1 MFFWGGGPCILAGG
15 PIQKNLKWSTKN
27 FHGHHC
33 PAAIQPL
40 GGPCHPSTSP
50 LCSIRTISMLTRNI
64 PKIIL
69 GKTQKKLIGG
79 RGEEGKRGP
88 FRGQN
93 FCGSPSQVDGHGWP
107 RSRVEGGLTR
117 VPGRRAAK
125 KNKKNNNKKNKNNGI
140 YSVSAKNGKSSKKEF

>member
-1 MFFWGGGPCILAGG
+1 MVTCGTPTRGGVHNPGWDLWSKYGYHAPTRGGVHNTRTSILEEGG
-15 PIQKNLKWSTKN
+15 K
-27 FHGHHC
+27 
-33 PAAIQPL
+33 
-40 GGPCHPSTSP
+40 
-50 LCSIRTISMLTRNI
+50 
-64 PKIIL
+64 
-69 GKTQKKLIGG
+69 
-79 RGEEGKRGP
+79 EGKRGP

-125 KNKKNNNKKNKNNGI
+125 KNKKNNHKNNNGI